1 MLFADAHN
9 SFPDSSFSFD
19 TPKKADDKSSE
30 PTQTHIPL
38 RWISLVACLLL
49 LASCGLPLRA
59 QATFGSITGTILDGT
74 GSPVPGAQ
82 VDIVNQGTNLSTS
95 AKSDG
100 DGNYQVPNLPPGAYT
115 VNVKAPGFTA
125 FTNKDIVVDA
135 QHVVRIDAHISVGA
149 TTSEVVVNGGAPVIE
164 TETPTITS
172 TLTARE
178 LNDTAT
184 NLRSTADATGD
195 SGIFNFINLVPTGY
209 QTSGARFSMGG
220 ARGSEDNFN
229 IDGISGNS
237 PAYGNYIG
245 DLQPSFE
252 MISGVSYE
260 IADVKA
266 EFGPVVNVTT
276 LTNSGTNAFHGS
288 VFEFNQNTA
297 FNATNYFATSRTPNV
312 YNDFGGSVGGPIKKD
327 KLFFFVVYEGD
338 RQDTPAIV
346 NASVPNLKMRAG
358 DFSDLLGQQTVI
370 NPYTGQPFA
379 GNIIPAN
386 LLNQTAQK
394 WQALFDP
401 APNFGP
407 ADSYTGNFRGSFP
420 QMISHN
426 EGDGRIDW
434 VVKNNN
440 RLYGR
445 YFYKVADPQVLDSQ
459 LPPSIAGY
467 RVQQRVAQQFALSDT
482 WIITPQLVNEA
493 KIGFSRDRNKFGGSL
508 MGAQIVSDIGLQGLP
523 AVAANVPN
531 IPTVSISGFTAPTP
545 LGQSLPTQ
553 NSFQYIDQLTYV
565 RGNHVLKA
573 GGEFKPQQ
581 YNSPVYPTFG
591 SYSFSNQF
599 SGFAYSDFLLGL
611 PGSTAYT
618 YNRPSQYSRLWFLNG
633 FVQDD
638 WKIRPDV
645 TVSYGMRY
653 DYYSPGRDVLNAISN
668 FDPATGDLVVPTQE
682 VFNKY
687 VNAAF
692 PTTVTVETAQQAGL
706 PQRTLRNSFKLGFEP
721 RVGIAWRPFKS
732 NNTAV
737 RAGYGLFRDGIS
749 ADMFGYLYGAPFG
762 LTESYTNI
770 VNNGQPLLNFTTPF
784 AGSFSVGTVSA
795 NALAR
800 NLTSPYVQQWN
811 MTVEQNL
818 GFQTGLRLSYVGVKT
833 TQLIYGRN
841 INQAHASTLP
851 YDPNTVP
858 YLNYQ
863 GIQYEANGGDQTYNA
878 LTAEVNRRMHNGLM
892 FEAAYTWSKN
902 LTDVD
907 ETGDV
912 EGGTTIED
920 SYNIQRERGNAEFDP
935 RQRFVS
941 SLVWEL
947 PVGKGKEILN
957 SSGILNS
964 VLGGWQLS
972 ANFVAQT
979 GQFYTPLFSGVDPS
993 NTNTFG
999 GRPDIIGNP
1008 TLPSG
1013 QRSASSWFNPAAF
1026 AVPANGSFGSAR
1038 NGSVVGPGQNAL
1050 NAGLFKSFRIYEH
1063 INLRLQGSFTNVLN
1077 HPNFGEPNMN
1087 ISSGASAGVITST
1100 STNSFVGPRG
1110 GQVGARLS
1118 F

>member
-1 MLFADAHN
+1 MQFADAQD
-9 SFPDSSFSFD
+9 SFLHSTLSSC
-19 TPKKADDKSSE
+19 TTWKANLKIAE
-30 PTQTHIPL
+30 PVRTKIHS
-38 RWISLVACLLL
+38 RWIYLAAYLVLLVL
-49 LASCGLPLRA
+49 CGLQSRA
-59 QATFGSITGTILDGT
+59 QATFGSITGTVLDNT
-74 GSPVPGAQ
+74 GSAVPGAQ

-100 DGNYQVPNLPPGAYT
+100 DGNYQVPNLPPGTYT
-115 VNVKAPGFTA
+115 VNIKAPGFT
-125 FTNKDIVVDA
+125 TYTSKDIVVDA
-135 QHVVRIDAHISVGA
+135 QHVVRIDAHVAVGSTA
-149 TTSEVVVNGGAPVIE
+149 SEVVVNGGAPVIE

-237 PAYGNYIG
+237 PAYGNYVG

-252 MISGVSYE
+252 MISQVSYE
-260 IADVKA
+260 MVDVKA

-276 LTNSGTNAFHGS
+276 LTQSGTNAFHGS

-312 YNDFGGSVGGPIKKD
+312 YNDFGGSVGGPITKN
-327 KLFFFVVYEGD
+327 KLFFFLVYEGD

-358 DFSDLLGQQTVI
+358 DFSDLLGQQTII

-379 GNIIPAN
+379 GNIVPAD
-386 LLNQTAQK
+386 LLNQTALK
-394 WQALFDP
+394 WQGLFDP
-401 APNFGP
+401 TPNFGP
-407 ADSYTGNFRGSFP
+407 ANSYTGNFRGSYP

-426 EGDGRIDW
+426 EWDGRIDW
-434 VVKNNN
+434 TAKDNN

-445 YFYKVADPQVLDSQ
+445 YFYKVANPQVLDSQ
-459 LPPSIAGY
+459 LPPSVAGY

-508 MGAQIVSDIGLQGLP
+508 VGAQVVSDIGLEGLP
-523 AVAANVPN
+523 AVPANVPN
-531 IPTVSISGFTAPTP
+531 IPTVTISGFTAPTP
-545 LGQSLPTQ
+545 LSQSLPTQ

-573 GGEFKPQQ
+573 GVEFKPQQ
-581 YNSPVYPTFG
+581 YNSPIYPTFG

-599 SGFAYSDFLLGL
+599 SNFAYSDFLLGL

-638 WKIRPDV
+638 WKIRPNV
-645 TVSYGMRY
+645 TVSYGLRY
-653 DYYSPGRDVLNAISN
+653 DYFSPGRDVLNAISN
-668 FDPATGDLVVPTQE
+668 FDPSTGDLVVPTQD

-692 PTTVTVETAQQAGL
+692 PSTVTVETAQQAGL
-706 PQRTLRNSFKLGFEP
+706 PQRTLRNAFKLGFQP
-721 RVGIAWRPFKS
+721 RVGVAWRPFK
-732 NNTAV
+732 NNDTAV
-737 RAGYGLFRDGIS
+737 RAGYGFFRDEIS

-762 LTESYTNI
+762 LTEGYTNI
-770 VNNGQPLLNFTTPF
+770 IANGKPILDFTTPF

-795 NALAR
+795 EALAT

-811 MTVEQNL
+811 LTIEQSL

-833 TQLIYGRN
+833 TQLIYGKN
-841 INQAHASTLP
+841 INQAHAGTLP
-851 YDPNTVP
+851 YNPANVP

-863 GIQYEANGGDQTYNA
+863 SIQYEANGADQTYNA
-878 LTAEVNRRMHNGLM
+878 LTAEVNRRLHDGLM

-902 LTDVD
+902 LTDDD

-920 SYNIQRERGNAEFDP
+920 SYNIRRERGNAEFDP

-947 PVGKGKEILN
+947 PVGTGKAILN
-957 SSGILNS
+957 GNRLLNS

-979 GQFYTPLFSGVDPS
+979 GQFYTPTFSGADPS

-1008 TLPSG
+1008 ELSPG
-1013 QRSASSWFNPAAF
+1013 ERSVSQWFNPAAF
-1026 AVPANGSFGSAR
+1026 TVPANGHFGSAR
-1038 NGSVVGPGQNAL
+1038 NGSIVGPGQNAL
-1050 NAGLFKSFRIYEH
+1050 NAGLFKSFKIYE
-1063 INLRLQGSFTNVLN
+1063 NVTLRLQGSFTNILN

-1087 ISSGASAGVITST
+1087 ISNGASAAVITST